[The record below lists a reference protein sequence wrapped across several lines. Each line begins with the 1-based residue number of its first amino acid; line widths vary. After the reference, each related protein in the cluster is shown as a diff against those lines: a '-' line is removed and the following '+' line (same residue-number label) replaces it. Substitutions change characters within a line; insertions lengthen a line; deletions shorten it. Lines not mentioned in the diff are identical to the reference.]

1 MSWLFGKTKTPDGT
15 NIIRHSKIETHLGT
29 TPDTTGFTEA
39 REAAYER
46 LYEKPVSVSH
56 EVFPLVP
63 HIDVYQ
69 FRPKMK
75 DRSIC
80 RLVTGGMSDLPM
92 SMPRGAGDAARR
104 VELLFYCD
112 EPRDEYIATLRWLA
126 HFPHSAKTWVGSG
139 HTVPNG
145 DPPAPFWGSEILDT
159 ILFMPSILNKDARL
173 SEQLKLDG
181 DDVQFLWVVPLTT
194 AECDFKLKRGVDAL
208 MELFDRNKH
217 PLVFDPGR
225 KSYV

>member
-1 MSWLFGKTKTPDGT
+1 MNWLVGKTKTPDGT
-15 NIIRHSKIETHLGT
+15 TVLRHSQIETPVGI
-29 TPDTTGFTEA
+29 TPDTTGFVEA

-46 LYEKPVSVSH
+46 LYEKPDSVSH

-69 FRPKMK
+69 FQATMK
-75 DRSIC
+75 DRSLC
-80 RLVTGGMSDLPM
+80 LLVTGGMSDLPM
-92 SMPRGAGDAARR
+92 TMPRGAEGAPRR

-112 EPRDEYIATLRWLA
+112 EPKDEYIATLRWLA
-126 HFPHSAKTWVGSG
+126 HFPHSAKTWVGCG

-145 DPPAPFWGSEILDT
+145 DPPAPFWGSDRLDT
-159 ILFMPSILNKDARL
+159 ILFLAPILSQDAKL
-173 SEQLKLDG
+173 SEELTLNG
-181 DDVQFLWVVPLTT
+181 DRVHFLWVAPITT
-194 AECDFKLKRGVDAL
+194 AECDFKLKRGFGAL
-208 MELFDRNKH
+208 MKLFDQNKH